1 MAVFTT
7 AQTSTLQTDFR
18 IGRCRRIMH
27 VSLANCLLSSAES
40 SKFDIDNLDESF
52 LWNSYMIQPLV
63 KFRSQLVPHEKETL
77 DTSRILTSAIRGFV
91 LTITIPLSS
100 APIRTMTSG
109 LPSALT
115 LISRLSC
122 RRAGTRFNSRG
133 IDDDGNV
140 S

>member
-1 MAVFTT
+1 VSYIQVAFF
-7 AQTSTLQTDFR
+7 ALADIR
-18 IGRCRRIMH
+18 GRPTEA
-27 VSLANCLLSSAES
+27 SD
-40 SKFDIDNLDESF
+40 FDINNFDESF
-52 LWNSYMIQPLV
+52 LWNAYMIKPLV
-63 KFRSQLVPHEKETL
+63 NFRSQLVSHEREAL
-77 DTSRILTSAIRGFV
+77 DASRILTSAIRGFV

-100 APIRTMTSG
+100 TPVRTTTSG
-109 LPSALT
+109 KPSSLT